1 MKMLAQKKGSR
12 QRWVGAV
19 GINSPRSRHWP
30 GLALRKCLQTKDL
43 EKSEKS
49 LSAF

>member
-19 GINSPRSRHWP
+19 GINSPRSRHRP
-30 GLALRKCLQTKDL
+30 GLALRKCLQIKDL
-43 EKSEKS
+43 QKSEKS